1 MKKSSSVDK
10 AATDPTML
18 TVPGRRAESKLRT
31 REGSNDSEDDKEIVV
46 PQTNVTS
53 PVVSLVEK
61 KETAPGDKKDGKNAA
76 PKIGSMVDQRMK
88 DFQAASTGPKPS
100 NSKPQEL
107 NVRKLIEYS
116 PDPADKPC
124 IINVP
129 SPRYEPTVP
138 SVENIK
144 AQFTAAA
151 QKPPVSILKNQPPPG
166 GRNPAPVM
174 KNPAPSAPGAEYG
187 GGRRNS
193 GGNLD
198 YGNPAEL
205 ETMDFVRRPPRPR
218 K

>member
-18 TVPGRRAESKLRT
+18 TVPGRRAESKLKT

-46 PQTNVTS
+46 PQTNLTS
-53 PVVSLVEK
+53 PVVSPVE
-61 KETAPGDKKDGKNAA
+61 KKDGKNAA

-88 DFQAASTGPKPS
+88 NFQAASTGPKPGD
-100 NSKPQEL
+100 SKPQEL

-116 PDPADKPC
+116 PDPVDKPC

-129 SPRYEPTVP
+129 SPRHEPTAP
-138 SVENIK
+138 SVGNIK